1 VVQLMEKLAGRR
13 ILLGVTGGIAAYKSP
28 DLVRRLREHGAVVQV
43 VMTAAARQFITP
55 LSLQAVS
62 GQPVRTDL
70 WDANAEAA
78 MGHIELARWAELVL
92 IAPASADFIARLAH
106 GYASDLLS
114 TLCLATEAPV
124 AIAPAMNR
132 LMWSNAATRANV
144 ELLARRGVDL
154 LGPGEGEQACGEMG
168 IGRMVE
174 PREIAEEIVA
184 RMTSS
189 GALAGL
195 RVLITAGPTREAID
209 PVRFLSNRSSGK
221 MGFAVARAA
230 AEAGAR
236 VVLVAGPVNLPTPGG
251 VERIDVESAR
261 EMHEVVH
268 GQLAGTHVFIAAAAV
283 ADYQVA
289 SPAEHKVKKRAGTF
303 ELKLDPA
310 PDILASVTA
319 LDPHPF
325 SVGFAAETQALERN
339 AREKLRKKSLDMIAA
354 NEVGDGRAF
363 ETEDNCLLVLW
374 DGGQR
379 ELPCAP
385 KSTLARS
392 LVALIAERYREAVAK
407 PRSKPADVRAL

>member
-1 VVQLMEKLAGRR
+1 MEKLAGRR

-43 VMTAAARQFITP
+43 VMTAAAERFITP

-114 TLCLATEAPV
+114 TLCLATEAPIAV
-124 AIAPAMNR
+124 APAMNR

-144 ELLARRGVDL
+144 EMLARRGVEL

-174 PREIAEEIVA
+174 PREIAEEVVA

-189 GALAGL
+189 GALTGL

-236 VVLVAGPVNLPTPGG
+236 VVLVAGPVNLFTPAG

-261 EMHEVVH
+261 EMYEIVH
-268 GQLAGTHVFIAAAAV
+268 RELAGTHVFIAAAAV

-289 SPAEHKVKKRAGTF
+289 NPAEHKVKKRAGTL

-354 NEVGDGRAF
+354 NEVGEGRAF

-385 KSTLARS
+385 KGTLARS
-392 LVALIAERYREAVAK
+392 LVALIAERYRDAGTK
-407 PRSKPADVRAL
+407 PHAKPADVRAL

>member
-1 VVQLMEKLAGRR
+1 MEKLAGRR

-28 DLVRRLREHGAVVQV
+28 DLVRRLREHGAIVQV
-43 VMTAAARQFITP
+43 VMTAAAERFITP
-55 LSLQAVS
+55 LTLQAVS

-70 WDANAEAA
+70 WDATAEAA

-92 IAPASADFIARLAH
+92 VAPASADFIARLAH
-106 GYASDLLS
+106 GRADDLLS
-114 TLCLATEAPV
+114 TLCLATEAPI

-132 LMWSNAATRANV
+132 LMWANAATRANV
-144 ELLARRGVDL
+144 EVLSRRGVEL

-174 PREIAEEIVA
+174 PREIAEEIA
-184 RMTSS
+184 AGMTSS

-236 VVLVAGPVNLPTPGG
+236 VVLVAGPVSLPTPGG

-268 GQLAGTHVFIAAAAV
+268 AQLTGTQVFIAAAAV
-283 ADYQVA
+283 ADYQVS
-289 SPAEHKVKKRAGTF
+289 SPAEHKLKKRGAAF

-325 SVGFAAETQALERN
+325 AVGFAAETQALERN

-363 ETEDNCLLVLW
+363 ETEDNSLLVLW
-374 DGGQR
+374 EGGQR

-385 KSTLARS
+385 KSTLARA
-392 LVALIAERYREAVAK
+392 LVALIAERYREAGAK
-407 PRSKPADVRAL
+407 ARTKPADIRAL